1 MAIERT
7 EPTSHEIRRVALEMF
22 ATKGYDA
29 TSVRDIANIVGIRGA
44 SMYHHFASKEEIL
57 WDLTASAL
65 DALATSWREA
75 QAQLRTDDPVA
86 ALKTFVRAH
95 VVFHVERRTDAALVN
110 AQLNRLSSE
119 HYERA
124 VQLRHAYE
132 QELTDIVQSC
142 LDSGGHGVPDL
153 RVTVFAILQMATA
166 VATWYQP
173 HGPLSVDELATV
185 YAELAVKLLAK
196 PRASSGRCPAPT
208 AEIG

>member
-7 EPTSHEIRRVALEMF
+7 EPTSREIRRVALEMF

-44 SMYHHFASKEEIL
+44 NMYHHFASKEEIL

-65 DALATSWREA
+65 DALATSWRVA
-75 QAQLRTDDPVA
+75 QAQTPTDDPAA

-110 AQLNRLSSE
+110 AQLNRLSPE

-132 QELTDIVQSC
+132 QELTDIVQAC
-142 LDSGGHGVPDL
+142 LDAGGHGVPDL

-185 YAELAVKLLAK
+185 YAELAVKMLAK
-196 PRASSGRCPAPT
+196 PRSSSGRCPAPT
-208 AEIG
+208 AE